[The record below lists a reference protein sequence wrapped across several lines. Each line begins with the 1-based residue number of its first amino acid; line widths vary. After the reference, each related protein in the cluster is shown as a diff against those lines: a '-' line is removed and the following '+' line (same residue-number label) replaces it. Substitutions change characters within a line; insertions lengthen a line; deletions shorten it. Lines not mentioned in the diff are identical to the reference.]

1 MDISEYVKVLS
12 SFKKAPEP
20 ATEQLSDN
28 NSNHKL
34 TPIAESPLKSPK
46 KKAKREEPEEIVVVK
61 TYNNVLFD

>member
-12 SFKKAPEP
+12 SFKKVPEP
-20 ATEQLSDN
+20 EQISEN

-46 KKAKREEPEEIVVVK
+46 KKAKKEEQEEIVIVK